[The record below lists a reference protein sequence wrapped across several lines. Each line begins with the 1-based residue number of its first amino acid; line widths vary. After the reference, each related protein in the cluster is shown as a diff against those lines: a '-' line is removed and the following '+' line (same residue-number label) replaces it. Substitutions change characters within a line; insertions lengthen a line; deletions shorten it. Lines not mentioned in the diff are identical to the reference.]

1 MIPFTL
7 GFIGGFAFAILLLII
22 FAVVKESSMR
32 SREEEAWV
40 ENIGCTMQGLQDK
53 EAGMS
58 QTLRELHTLEA
69 EAVKREKRSESRED
83 VE

>member
-1 MIPFTL
+1 MIPFVL
-7 GFIGGFAFAILLLII
+7 GFIGGFAFAVLLLSLY
-22 FAVVKESSMR
+22 AVMRASSMR
-32 SREEEAWV
+32 SREEE
-40 ENIGCTMQGLQDK
+40 EMNETIRRTMQGLQDK
-53 EAGMS
+53 EARMS

>member
-1 MIPFTL
+1 MIPFVL
-7 GFIGGFAFAILLLII
+7 GFIGGFAFAVLLLSLYTVMR
-22 FAVVKESSMR
+22 ASSMR
-32 SREEEAWV
+32 SREEE
-40 ENIGCTMQGLQDK
+40 EMNETIRRTMQGLQDK

-69 EAVKREKRSESRED
+69 EAVKREERSESRED

>member
-1 MIPFTL
+1 MIPFAL
-7 GFIGGFAFAILLLII
+7 GFIGGFAFAVLLLSLY
-22 FAVVKESSMR
+22 AVIRASSMR
-32 SREEEAWV
+32 SREEE
-40 ENIGCTMQGLQDK
+40 EMNETIRRTMQGLQDK